1 MWKDSIRNIVVIFQ
15 PNILRSV
22 GFYVRHS
29 ANIMYFFPNN
39 CRLVKEWK
47 YMKKLQGPAIPI
59 IHCLL
64 RRHDLEYNFLV
75 MEKLDQED
83 LEKKFQNSNR
93 DFSMKTLLM
102 LADQMIENIEII
114 HEEGLLHNDLKPNN
128 MSMGTDANNCSQL
141 YLIDFGMCQSYREKN
156 GKHVDYQ
163 GFYSLIF
170 Y

>member
-1 MWKDSIRNIVVIFQ
+1 M
-15 PNILRSV
+15 L
-22 GFYVRHS
+22 
-29 ANIMYFFPNN
+29 
-39 CRLVKEWK
+39 
-47 YMKKLQGPAIPI
+47 KLQGPGIPI

-114 HEEGLLHNDLKPNN
+114 HAEGLLHNDLKPNN
-128 MSMGTDANNCSQL
+128 MSMGIDAKNSSQL
-141 YLIDFGMCQSYREKN
+141 YIIDFGMYESWQEEN
-156 GKHVDYQ
+156 GDHIKYQ

>member
-1 MWKDSIRNIVVIFQ
+1 M
-15 PNILRSV
+15 
-22 GFYVRHS
+22 
-29 ANIMYFFPNN
+29 
-39 CRLVKEWK
+39 
-47 YMKKLQGPAIPI
+47 
-59 IHCLL
+59 
-64 RRHDLEYNFLV
+64 V
-75 MEKLDQED
+75 MEKLDEED
-83 LEKKFQNSNR
+83 LEKKFQKSNR

-128 MSMGTDANNCSQL
+128 MSMGIDAKNSSQL

>member
-1 MWKDSIRNIVVIFQ
+1 M
-15 PNILRSV
+15 L
-22 GFYVRHS
+22 
-29 ANIMYFFPNN
+29 
-39 CRLVKEWK
+39 
-47 YMKKLQGPAIPI
+47 KLQGPGIPI

-102 LADQMIENIEII
+102 LADQMIENIEFI
-114 HEEGLLHNDLKPNN
+114 HKEGLLHNDLKPNN
-128 MSMGTDANNCSQL
+128 MSMGIDAKNSSQL
-141 YLIDFGMCQSYREKN
+141 YIIDFGMYESWQEEN
-156 GKHVDYQ
+156 GDHIKYQ